1 MQLCMQGA
9 HLRRYAFLFGKESLH
24 GEYQGLY
31 ATGRSLTCKE
41 NSLLSDDVQR
51 PVLLIGG
58 TSITLNDQREL
69 IQHLIASGMTV
80 AAIDYPMGS
89 LLGPAIRPKLFRKS
103 AFRDFVSRLKED
115 RHVKGIDIVA
125 HSYAA
130 FEVVRTLMS
139 DPVGYRS
146 WVKSVL
152 FINPPGFRKKIGA
165 VTHCLRF
172 ILGYVLL
179 GWLKMFA
186 HMVGLGRRPIE
197 EDDPWKT
204 IYIRR
209 QICGIAAMA
218 CRAFKDPLRSYR
230 EARDIVS
237 FNIVPAMAAL
247 SQQYGY
253 DLNLFLNVD
262 DAIVPFKDTLNAV
275 LGFLPGE
282 NILIARGG
290 HNDLI
295 FQDWQRE
302 AFTSFLRRIRCRSL
316 AHPRARKA

>member
-24 GEYQGLY
+24 GEYHGLY
-31 ATGRSLTCKE
+31 VTGRSLTRKE
-41 NSLLSDDVQR
+41 GSSVSDDVQR

-80 AAIDYPMGS
+80 AAIDYPMGR
-89 LLGPAIRPKLFRKS
+89 LLGPAIRPRLFRKS
-103 AFRDFVSRLKED
+103 AFKDYVSRLKEE
-115 RHVKGIDIVA
+115 RHVKGVDIVA

-152 FINPPGFRKKIGA
+152 FINPPGFRRKIGA
-165 VTHCLRF
+165 ITHCLRF

-186 HMVGLGRRPIE
+186 HMVGLGRWPIE
-197 EDDPWKT
+197 EIDPWKT

-218 CRAFKDPLRSYR
+218 CRAFKNPLRSYR

-237 FNIVPAMAAL
+237 FDIVPAMAAL
-247 SQQYGY
+247 SEQYGY

-262 DAIVPFKDTLNAV
+262 DVIVPFKDTLNAV
-275 LGFLPGE
+275 LKFLPEE
-282 NILIARGG
+282 NIMIARGG

-302 AFTSFLRRIRCRSL
+302 AFTSFLRRIRCRFFS
-316 AHPRARKA
+316 HPRSRNA